1 MRFDLTLYLVSDSTG
16 LSEDEFLRRLEQAL
30 RGGVT
35 LLQLREKNRTTLE
48 YYELARKVKK
58 LTDAYGVPL
67 MIDDRVDI
75 ALAVDAAGVHVG
87 AEDMP
92 VREARRLMGPDKIVG
107 ATAKRVDTAM
117 QAEADGADYL
127 GVGAIY
133 PTTTK
138 VKTVL
143 TSVETLQDMMKSD
156 AQVVAM
162 EADLGGASG
171 FTKIQK
177 SNPDRFI
184 QCGISEANM
193 SKLFIRFS
201 QVDSSDTRRYGGS
214 GLGLVIT
221 KQIVELM
228 GGNIQVQSKED
239 IGSTFIVEVPM
250 KVVKA
255 SDDALAEVEKEEEP
269 AVFSINAHS
278 KARILVAE
286 DEPVNQQVIG
296 KLLGMA
302 GFSYDIAENG
312 QKAVELFK
320 QKIYDAALFDV
331 QMPVMDGIA
340 ATQEIRE
347 IEQKEKR
354 KRLPIIAVTARAMF
368 GDKERI
374 LENKL
379 DDYIAKPYN
388 LNDVVET
395 LNKYI
400 DD

>member
-143 TSVETLQDMMKSD
+143 TSE
-156 AQVVAM
+156 
-162 EADLGGASG
+162 
-171 FTKIQK
+171 
-177 SNPDRFI
+177 
-184 QCGISEANM
+184 
-193 SKLFIRFS
+193 
-201 QVDSSDTRRYGGS
+201 
-214 GLGLVIT
+214 
-221 KQIVELM
+221 
-228 GGNIQVQSKED
+228 
-239 IGSTFIVEVPM
+239 IGR
-250 KVVKA
+250 
-255 SDDALAEVEKEEEP
+255 
-269 AVFSINAHS
+269 AH
-278 KARILVAE
+278 V
-286 DEPVNQQVIG
+286 
-296 KLLGMA
+296 
-302 GFSYDIAENG
+302 
-312 QKAVELFK
+312 
-320 QKIYDAALFDV
+320 
-331 QMPVMDGIA
+331 
-340 ATQEIRE
+340 
-347 IEQKEKR
+347 
-354 KRLPIIAVTARAMF
+354 
-368 GDKERI
+368 
-374 LENKL
+374 
-379 DDYIAKPYN
+379 
-388 LNDVVET
+388 
-395 LNKYI
+395 
-400 DD
+400 